1 VSQAGFG
8 GYRISSG
15 TKEHEKALTKA
26 LTEGVNLI
34 DTSANYADGGSE
46 ELVGDVLEELIRFDR
61 LARDAVVLVSKGGYI
76 QGQNYGLS
84 QARKRRGD
92 PFTDLVPYGEGLE
105 HCIHPE
111 FLEDQLTRSLKRLN
125 AGTLDVYLL
134 HNPEYYLSWAARNE
148 HPLSEA
154 RREYYRRIRLAFEHL
169 ETEVARGRIRGYGIS
184 SNTFPV
190 PAEDPRFTCL
200 KTVWETA
207 ASLSA
212 THHFQVIQF
221 PMNLLETGA
230 VLEANQPGG
239 GSVLQFA
246 REKRLGVLINRPLNA
261 IGGKRLIRLAEVPPR
276 SPLGETEIL
285 GHITDLIQSEKK
297 LETDVLPALDISPDL
312 RQRVTA
318 QTVSGEM
325 LRQRWRHFGDLERW
339 RQVVSAYFLPRIGG
353 VFDFLRQQA
362 VGNPSVDEWIHTHQ
376 AALQNALQAVSTVYE
391 AAAAVQA
398 EKIMRGVAAS
408 DPDWNEAIPL
418 SRAAIRAL
426 RSTAGIHGV
435 LVGMRRE
442 SYVADVLE
450 ELKQPIDRKA
460 RYSSWQAL
468 QTQMAAIDFDSGAA

>member
-15 TKEHEKALTKA
+15 TAEHEKALTKA
-26 LTEGVNLI
+26 LSEGVNLI

-46 ELVGDVLEELIRFDR
+46 ELVGDVLEKLIRFDR

-84 QARKRRGD
+84 QARKQRGR
-92 PFTDLVPYGEGLE
+92 PFADLVPYGEGLE

-125 AGTLDVYLL
+125 AETLDVYLL
-134 HNPEYYLSWAARNE
+134 HNPEYYLSWATRNG

-190 PAEDPRFTCL
+190 PAEDPQFTCL
-200 KTVWETA
+200 QTVWETA
-207 ASLSA
+207 ASLA
-212 THHFQVIQF
+212 VTHHFQVIQF

-230 VLEANQPGG
+230 LRVSNQPDG
-239 GSVLQFA
+239 GSVLGCAQG
-246 REKRLGVLINRPLNA
+246 KQLGVLINRPLNA
-261 IGGKRLIRLAEVPPR
+261 IGGKRLIRLADVPTR
-276 SPLGETEIL
+276 SPLSETEIE
-285 GHITDLIQSEKK
+285 GRIAELIQSEKK
-297 LETDVLPALDISPDL
+297 LETDVLPALDILPDL
-312 RQRVTA
+312 RPRVTT

-362 VGNPSVDEWIHTHQ
+362 AGNPSVDEWIHTHQ

-391 AAAAVQA
+391 AAAAIQA

-426 RSTAGIHGV
+426 RSTAGIHSV

-450 ELKQPIDRKA
+450 ELKQPIDRKE
-460 RYSSWQAL
+460 RFSSWQAL
-468 QTQMAAIDFDSGAA
+468 QTQMATIDFESGAA